1 MQVNFVVMNKV
12 GGMLQRV
19 DYVRKVRLPELA
31 VSTALIGDVLL
42 LWSHA
47 LLPVY
52 CCRCLH
58 AWCLLTTTGVLQYG
72 FAVMCILKNE
82 KGEFPIR

>member
-1 MQVNFVVMNKV
+1 MNKV

-19 DYVRKVRLPELA
+19 DYVRKVCIPAIYRALCAYRWLLSSCGNAARDLFCLVPAHGIRLP
-31 VSTALIGDVLL
+31 
-42 LWSHA
+42 
-47 LLPVY
+47 P
-52 CCRCLH
+52 
-58 AWCLLTTTGVLQYG
+58 QYA

>member
-1 MQVNFVVMNKV
+1 MNKV

-19 DYVRKVRLPELA
+19 DYVRKVCIPTNYRALCSLPVAAVSCGSAARDLFCLVPAHGIRLP
-31 VSTALIGDVLL
+31 
-42 LWSHA
+42 
-47 LLPVY
+47 P
-52 CCRCLH
+52 
-58 AWCLLTTTGVLQYG
+58 QYA

>member
-19 DYVRKVRLPELA
+19 DYVRKVRLPKLSA
-31 VSTALIGDVLL
+31 IAALIGDVLL

-47 LLPVY
+47 LLPES
-52 CCRCLH
+52 CCRCVN
-58 AWCLLTTTGVLQYG
+58 AWCLLTAAGVLQYG